1 MASHIT
7 TNHFTMKL
15 SLAYL
20 LLTTT
25 GGGGVWAFAPP
36 RIIHAENTRRMMS
49 SLPPAEGGDGSSS
62 GASTK
67 KVLTAADVVARSK
80 AQGTLPG
87 TDGDEEYPKLFTK
100 EIYDDFQSA
109 LLKLEK
115 RVKDGPGSLSKEEID
130 AFQGEADRIV
140 EEMRLFLNNPEER
153 KKEIEKSYGNDTTKE
168 DKGEG

>member
-1 MASHIT
+1 
-7 TNHFTMKL
+7 MKL

-20 LLTTT
+20 LLTAT
-25 GGGGVWAFAPP
+25 GGGGVVWAFAPP
-36 RIIHAENTRRMMS
+36 QIIHAENTRRMMS
-49 SLPPAEGGDGSSS
+49 SSPPAEGGDGSSS
-62 GASTK
+62 GASTTK

-130 AFQGEADRIV
+130 TFQGEADRIV